1 MSFSEAV
8 PHRLRLS
15 RATRHRDDTS
25 PSGVFLR
32 SNDREMYFS
41 ASMWSDLCRMASDFN
56 ATGAPVMANYE
67 EHLPVRTP
75 LHANVPLKPSLEDI
89 A

>member
-1 MSFSEAV
+1 MSLSEAT

-15 RATRHRDDTS
+15 RATRHRDDTT

-56 ATGAPVMANYE
+56 ATDASVMANYE

-75 LHANVPLKPSLEDI
+75 LHANAPTRVTLEDLV
-89 A
+89 